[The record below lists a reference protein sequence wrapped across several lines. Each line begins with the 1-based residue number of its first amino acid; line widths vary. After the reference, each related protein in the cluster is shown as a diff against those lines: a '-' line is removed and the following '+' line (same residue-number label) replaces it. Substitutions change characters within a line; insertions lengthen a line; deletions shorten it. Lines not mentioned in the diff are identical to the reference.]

1 MEGSLP
7 SDGNESFGEI
17 TVLLKVAITDS
28 EGILGGNVS
37 FSIVLLMVTTVDISD
52 SGARAAEI
60 ASSLVVFAAER
71 DPRSFLGKHEVHDTL
86 VS

>member
-37 FSIVLLMVTTVDISD
+37 FSIFLFMATTVDVGD
-52 SGARAAEI
+52 G
-60 ASSLVVFAAER
+60 
-71 DPRSFLGKHEVHDTL
+71 
-86 VS
+86 

>member
-17 TVLLKVAITDS
+17 TVPLKVAITDS

-37 FSIVLLMVTTVDISD
+37 FSIFLFMATTVDVGD
-52 SGARAAEI
+52 S
-60 ASSLVVFAAER
+60 
-71 DPRSFLGKHEVHDTL
+71 
-86 VS
+86 